1 MDLVK
6 KKVEKEGC
14 KKKEMITVEVK
25 KEIIDKHERGMRV
38 ADIARFFN
46 KSTSTICTVL
56 KKKEVIRRLDAAKG
70 VTRVSKQRPPVL
82 EDVEKLLL
90 VWINEKQL
98 AGDTVTDNFICEKAK
113 ALYADLVSKLPG
125 TSTENEEGFKASRG
139 WFDNFKRRSGT
150 HSVVRHGEAASSDA
164 KAAEAFA
171 DEFQKLMVSECYLP
185 QQVFNCDE
193 TGLFWKKMPKGTYIT
208 AEENAMPGHT
218 PMKNH
223 LTLLLCANASGDFK
237 VKPLLVYHS
246 ENPQAFEKCK
256 VQKSQLNLMWT
267 SNSKAWVTRILFVEW
282 INEVFGPAVKKYLLE
297 NNLPLKVL
305 LVMDNAPAHPPCLE
319 DDLLEEFEFIK
330 VKFLPPNTTPLLQP
344 MDQQVISNFK
354 KLYTKA
360 LFQLCFEVTEGTN
373 LTLREFWKN
382 HFHIINCLKII
393 DKAWDGVTK
402 RTLNSAWRK
411 LWSDCVEGFAHEQEP
426 PVVDEIVSL
435 GKTMGL
441 EVNEDDIQELVE
453 EHGQELTTD
462 ELMDLHREQ
471 KQEVTEEISSDDEE
485 KKTEESLTSNEI
497 REMCKMWET
506 VQHFVEKHH
515 PNKAVAVR
523 AMNLFNDNAMSHF
536 REILKRREK
545 RASLDRLLV
554 KVARKEKDSSEPTD
568 SSDSLRMSEAP
579 LPEEGSL
586 LIKRE
591 AAGHLGCEM
600 SRGVDVRWDD
610 DATAAA
616 ADDDEEEQEEEV
628 VDPSLP
634 AGAFIKQEYEEEEAW
649 RKMLPKVKVERED
662 DDEDGSDG
670 GGGDGMQAVSDI
682 RIKVEEEDDDED
694 DNDKDDNDEAK
705 HSHFRAGHRPSR
717 GSQPSHVAKAERR
730 DLGGSGGDCQAPA
743 VSHGG
748 SREKTGG
755 SRPSRIDRGGAAAGA
770 GSSDVAEIEVEVED
784 DDHAMAEC
792 GLARRRNEN
801 SRKGFFNYYDHQTRM
816 RLHSAQTTSTSTT
829 SSSSSS
835 SESQRQWEL
844 FTCNPEREGDTET
857 RRALDGSRRSPAGA
871 GGMPAQ
877 ALSPTQAT
885 SPARVCPECGKE
897 FATAKGLGRHRKIHA
912 REKPH
917 RCAVCARGFV
927 RPSALKSHAWVH
939 AEERPHRCT
948 ECGKGF
954 ARAASLKQHA
964 QTHTGERPYRCTVC
978 GRGFRVSKVLKDHM
992 MTHTGERPHEC
1003 SACGKS
1009 FIQLSALRNH
1019 ARMHTGERPYACS
1032 VCDKAFTLLRV
1043 LRDHAKTHT
1052 GERPHVCP
1060 VCGKGFIFSKDFR
1073 NHAMTHT
1080 GERPHACHIC
1090 GKAFADPSGLALHTR
1105 IHTGERP
1112 HACHVCG
1119 KAFRRSSALGRHAR
1133 THTGERPHVCP
1144 VCDRAFALPK
1154 FLKDHVMTHTGER
1167 PYACSF
1173 CGKGFIKQVNL
1184 VCHVRSHTGERP
1196 HACAVC
1202 GKGFAYASV
1211 LKSHAVTHTGERP
1224 HACAVCGKGF
1234 AYRSVLKRH
1243 AETHA
1248 KEAAK

>member
-568 SSDSLRMSEAP
+568 SSDSLRMSEVL

-600 SRGVDVRWDD
+600 SHGVDVRWED

-616 ADDDEEEQEEEV
+616 ADDNEEEHKEEM

-634 AGAFIKQEYEEEEAW
+634 AGVFIKQEYEEEEEAW

-662 DDEDGSDG
+662 DDDDDDGSDG
-670 GGGDGMQAVSDI
+670 DGDVGGDGMQAVSDI

-694 DNDKDDNDEAK
+694 DDNKDDNDEAK
-705 HSHFRAGHRPSR
+705 HLHFRAGHRPSR
-717 GSQPSHVAKAERR
+717 GSQPSHVEKAERR

-755 SRPSRIDRGGAAAGA
+755 SRPSRIDRGGAAAG
-770 GSSDVAEIEVEVED
+770 SSDVAEIEVEVED
-784 DDHAMAEC
+784 DNDGMAPLNC
-792 GLARRRNEN
+792 
-801 SRKGFFNYYDHQTRM
+801 S
-816 RLHSAQTTSTSTT
+816 
-829 SSSSSS
+829 
-835 SESQRQWEL
+835 
-844 FTCNPEREGDTET
+844 
-857 RRALDGSRRSPAGA
+857 
-871 GGMPAQ
+871 
-877 ALSPTQAT
+877 
-885 SPARVCPECGKE
+885 
-897 FATAKGLGRHRKIHA
+897 
-912 REKPH
+912 
-917 RCAVCARGFV
+917 
-927 RPSALKSHAWVH
+927 AWVH
-939 AEERPHRCT
+939 AKERPHRCT
-948 ECGKGF
+948 ECGKGYV
-954 ARAASLKQHA
+954 RAASLKQHA

-978 GRGFRVSKVLKDHM
+978 GRGFGISKVLKAHM
-992 MTHTGERPHEC
+992 
-1003 SACGKS
+1003 
-1009 FIQLSALRNH
+1009 
-1019 ARMHTGERPYACS
+1019 
-1032 VCDKAFTLLRV
+1032 
-1043 LRDHAKTHT
+1043 
-1052 GERPHVCP
+1052 
-1060 VCGKGFIFSKDFR
+1060 
-1073 NHAMTHT
+1073 
-1080 GERPHACHIC
+1080 
-1090 GKAFADPSGLALHTR
+1090 R

-1119 KAFRRSSALGRHAR
+1119 KAFRRLSALGRHAK

-1144 VCDRAFALPK
+1144 VCDRAFSLPK
-1154 FLKDHVMTHTGER
+1154 FLKDHLMTHTGER

-1173 CGKGFIKQVNL
+1173 CGKGFIKQENL